1 MALKKTSYSIPVTKV
16 DTTKATAHEATV
28 GNKVMLPPPQGS
40 GPRLPRT
47 VDSRYGKK

>member
-1 MALKKTSYSIPVTKV
+1 MALNKNSYNVPVIKVNTSSPNHGK
-16 DTTKATAHEATV
+16 TV
-28 GNKVMLPPPQGS
+28 GDKQVLPPPQGS